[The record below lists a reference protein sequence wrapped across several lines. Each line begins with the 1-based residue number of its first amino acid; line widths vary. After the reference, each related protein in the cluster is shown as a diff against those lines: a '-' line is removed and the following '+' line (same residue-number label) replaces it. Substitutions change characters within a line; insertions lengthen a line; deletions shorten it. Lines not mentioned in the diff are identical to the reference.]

1 MRSPLN
7 GLKSLSPL
15 QYGAWRESSGAVATV
30 QLSPPTNKTVLP
42 VQTDVTQEQSVADAL
57 AEAERNFANLHIAYN
72 NAGIPMHDT
81 ELIIFYSH
89 SIVPS

>member
-1 MRSPLN
+1 VRSPLN
-7 GLKSLSPL
+7 GHKSLSPL
-15 QYGAWRESSGAVATV
+15 KYGAWRESSGAVATV

-42 VQTDVTQEQSVADAL
+42 VQIDVTQEQSVVDAL
-57 AEAERNFANLHIAYN
+57 AETERNFGKLHIACN
-72 NAGIPMHDT
+72 NAGVPMHDT